1 MRKYGLI
8 GFPLEHSFSKSYF
21 EKKFNKLQIKNVNYE
36 NYELDNINHLNNL
49 IEKVP
54 DINGLN
60 VTIPHKENV
69 MKFLDEVDDE
79 AKKIGSVNVIKFQ
92 NGRLKGYNTDHLGFK
107 ESLLKW
113 IPNRNFSALILDC
126 A

>member
-49 IEKVP
+49 IEKFPSNLIARIFKFKKAEFFEIHDSEEREVP
-54 DINGLN
+54 ETL
-60 VTIPHKENV
+60 
-69 MKFLDEVDDE
+69 
-79 AKKIGSVNVIKFQ
+79 
-92 NGRLKGYNTDHLGFK
+92 
-107 ESLLKW
+107 
-113 IPNRNFSALILDC
+113 
-126 A
+126 